1 MTEGTSLTG
10 LRERLVA
17 EVLQTSGIGDERI
30 AAALRDVPRH
40 LFLPHLPPQDAY
52 LDDAIVT
59 KRDADGQPISSS
71 SQPAIMA
78 IMLDQ
83 LTLAPGQR
91 VLEIGAGTGY
101 NAALMRHIVG
111 SAGTVI
117 SVDID
122 ADLVGRAREHLASA
136 GYPDVTVVAADGADG
151 YPAGAPYD
159 RVIATVGVSDLAPA
173 WLDQAGPGAR
183 IVVPLDVRGSQLAVA
198 FGRSGSG
205 GHWVSRS
212 IAPCGFMRMRGSLA
226 SPERTVV
233 LQPGLSVMLP
243 DGLTLADGH
252 EVDGA
257 ALAAFMAEPPAGFG
271 TGVRTS
277 SVQVFWG
284 LGLWLATHDSRS
296 CGVTEELAAGDDS
309 GRLARAPLGGA
320 GMAATAGIVD
330 SGGIAVL
337 TADGMVPAP
346 GPRPGQLALAVA
358 GFGPHGAELGAALA
372 AHVQAWDAAGQPG
385 AARLHVD
392 AYPRSSADEPAPS
405 TAGRCPADRAVR
417 DALRGL
423 PHVTRADTVDAL
435 AAVWVALD
443 VTSSKGDHLETEQK
457 YDADADFVLPKLGSL
472 PDLGGKRL
480 AEPRRIYLSATYFD
494 TEDLALI
501 QHKVTLRRR
510 VGGDDEGWHLKLP
523 VRKDTRQELHVP
535 LDEGA
540 RRQRARP
547 GWPIRLRTS
556 RQVSHC
562 VRSPSSIPNG
572 PW

>member
-1 MTEGTSLTG
+1 VTEGTSLAG
-10 LRERLVA
+10 RRERLVA
-17 EVLQTSGIGDERI
+17 EVLQTSGIRDERI
-30 AAALRDVPRH
+30 AAALSDVPRH
-40 LFLPHLPPQDAY
+40 LFLPHLPPEDAY

-83 LTLAPGQR
+83 LTLAAGQR

-111 SAGTVI
+111 PSGTVV

-122 ADLVGRAREHLASA
+122 ADVADRAREHLASA
-136 GYPDVTVVAADGADG
+136 GYPDVTVVAADGAEG
-151 YPAGAPYD
+151 YPPGAPYD

-173 WLDQAGPGAR
+173 WLHQAAPGAR

-226 SPERTVV
+226 GPERAVV

-257 ALAAFMAEPPAGFG
+257 ALAAFLAGPPAGFG
-271 TGVRTS
+271 TGVRAS

-284 LGLWLATHDSRS
+284 LGLWLATRDRRS
-296 CGVTEELAAGDDS
+296 CSLTEERPAGN
-309 GRLARAPLGGA
+309 GPGLLARAPLADTGL
-320 GMAATAGIVD
+320 AATAGILD
-330 SGGIAVL
+330 SGGIAML
-337 TADGMVPAP
+337 TADEIVPAA
-346 GPRPGQLALAVA
+346 GPRPGQLALEAA
-358 GFGPHGAELGAALA
+358 GFGPHGSELGAALA

-392 AYPRSSADEPAPS
+392 AYPRSSADEPDPS
-405 TAGRCPADRAVR
+405 TAGHTLLIERAASR
-417 DALRGL
+417 F
-423 PHVTRADTVDAL
+423 
-435 AAVWVALD
+435 AVYH
-443 VTSSKGDHLETEQK
+443 T
-457 YDADADFVLPKLGSL
+457 
-472 PDLGGKRL
+472 
-480 AEPRRIYLSATYFD
+480 
-494 TEDLALI
+494 
-501 QHKVTLRRR
+501 
-510 VGGDDEGWHLKLP
+510 
-523 VRKDTRQELHVP
+523 
-535 LDEGA
+535 
-540 RRQRARP
+540 
-547 GWPIRLRTS
+547 
-556 RQVSHC
+556 
-562 VRSPSSIPNG
+562 
-572 PW
+572 

>member
-1 MTEGTSLTG
+1 M
-10 LRERLVA
+10 
-17 EVLQTSGIGDERI
+17 
-30 AAALRDVPRH
+30 
-40 LFLPHLPPQDAY
+40 
-52 LDDAIVT
+52 T

-111 SAGTVI
+111 PSGAVV

-122 ADLVGRAREHLASA
+122 ADLVDRAREHLASA

-151 YPAGAPYD
+151 YPPGAPYD
-159 RVIATVGVSDLAPA
+159 RVIATVGVSDLAPS
-173 WLDQAGPGAR
+173 WLHQAGPGAR

-198 FGRSGSG
+198 FGRSGIG

-226 SPERTVV
+226 GPERAVV

-257 ALAAFMAEPPAGFG
+257 ALAAFVDGPPAEFA

-277 SVQVFWG
+277 SLQVFWG
-284 LGLWLATHDSRS
+284 LGLWLATADRRS
-296 CGVTEELAAGDDS
+296 CGVAEERPVEEGP
-309 GRLARAPLGGA
+309 GRLARAPLRGGE
-320 GMAATAGIVD
+320 MVATAGIVE

-337 TADGMVPAP
+337 TAEQLTPAVN
-346 GPRPGQLALAVA
+346 GQSGQLTLGVA

-372 AHVQAWDAAGQPG
+372 AHVQAWDQAGQPG

-392 AYPRSSADEPAPS
+392 AYPRSSPDEPAPS
-405 TAGRCPADRAVR
+405 AAG
-417 DALRGL
+417 DALLIER
-423 PHVTRADTVDAL
+423 PATRFMVYH
-435 AAVWVALD
+435 
-443 VTSSKGDHLETEQK
+443 S
-457 YDADADFVLPKLGSL
+457 
-472 PDLGGKRL
+472 
-480 AEPRRIYLSATYFD
+480 
-494 TEDLALI
+494 
-501 QHKVTLRRR
+501 
-510 VGGDDEGWHLKLP
+510 
-523 VRKDTRQELHVP
+523 
-535 LDEGA
+535 
-540 RRQRARP
+540 
-547 GWPIRLRTS
+547 
-556 RQVSHC
+556 
-562 VRSPSSIPNG
+562 
-572 PW
+572 

>member
-1 MTEGTSLTG
+1 MTEGTSLAG
-10 LRERLVA
+10 RRERLVA
-17 EVLQTSGIGDERI
+17 EVLQTSGIRDERI
-30 AAALRDVPRH
+30 AAALSDVPRH
-40 LFLPHLPPQDAY
+40 LFLPHLPPEDAY

-111 SAGTVI
+111 PSGTVV

-122 ADLVGRAREHLASA
+122 ADVADRAREHLASA
-136 GYPDVTVVAADGADG
+136 GYPDVTVVAADGAEG
-151 YPAGAPYD
+151 YPPGAPYD

-173 WLDQAGPGAR
+173 WLHQAAPGAR

-226 SPERTVV
+226 GPERAVV

-257 ALAAFMAEPPAGFG
+257 ALAAFLAEPPAGFG
-271 TGVRTS
+271 TGVRAS

-284 LGLWLATHDSRS
+284 LGLWLATRDRRS
-296 CGVTEELAAGDDS
+296 CSLTEERPAGN
-309 GRLARAPLGGA
+309 GPGLLARAPLADTGL
-320 GMAATAGIVD
+320 AATAGIVD
-330 SGGIAVL
+330 SGGIAML
-337 TADGMVPAP
+337 TADEIVPAA
-346 GPRPGQLALAVA
+346 GPRPGQLALEAA
-358 GFGPHGAELGAALA
+358 GFGPHGSELGAALA

-392 AYPRSSADEPAPS
+392 AYPRSSADEPDPS
-405 TAGRCPADRAVR
+405 TAGHALLIERA
-417 DALRGL
+417 A
-423 PHVTRADTVDAL
+423 TRF
-435 AAVWVALD
+435 AVYH
-443 VTSSKGDHLETEQK
+443 T
-457 YDADADFVLPKLGSL
+457 
-472 PDLGGKRL
+472 
-480 AEPRRIYLSATYFD
+480 
-494 TEDLALI
+494 
-501 QHKVTLRRR
+501 
-510 VGGDDEGWHLKLP
+510 
-523 VRKDTRQELHVP
+523 
-535 LDEGA
+535 
-540 RRQRARP
+540 
-547 GWPIRLRTS
+547 
-556 RQVSHC
+556 
-562 VRSPSSIPNG
+562 
-572 PW
+572 

>member
-1 MTEGTSLTG
+1 VTESTSLAG
-10 LRERLVA
+10 RRKRLVA
-17 EVLQTSGIGDERI
+17 EVLQTSGIRDERI
-30 AAALRDVPRH
+30 AAALSDVPRH
-40 LFLPHLPPQDAY
+40 LFLPHLPPEDAY

-111 SAGTVI
+111 PSGTVV

-122 ADLVGRAREHLASA
+122 ADVADRAREHLASA
-136 GYPDVTVVAADGADG
+136 GYPDVTVVAADGAEG
-151 YPAGAPYD
+151 YPPGAPYD

-173 WLDQAGPGAR
+173 WLHEAGPGAR

-226 SPERTVV
+226 GPERAVV

-257 ALAAFMAEPPAGFG
+257 ALAAFLAEPPAGFG
-271 TGVRTS
+271 TGVRAS

-284 LGLWLATHDSRS
+284 LGLWLATRDRRS
-296 CGVTEELAAGDDS
+296 CSLTEERPAGN
-309 GRLARAPLGGA
+309 GPGLLARAPLADTGL
-320 GMAATAGIVD
+320 AATAGIVD
-330 SGGIAVL
+330 SGGIAML
-337 TADGMVPAP
+337 TTDEVVPAA
-346 GPRPGQLALAVA
+346 GPRPGQLTLEAA
-358 GFGPHGAELGAALA
+358 GFGPHGSELGAALA

-392 AYPRSSADEPAPS
+392 AYPRSSADEPDPS
-405 TAGRCPADRAVR
+405 TAGHALLIERA
-417 DALRGL
+417 A
-423 PHVTRADTVDAL
+423 TRF
-435 AAVWVALD
+435 AVYH
-443 VTSSKGDHLETEQK
+443 T
-457 YDADADFVLPKLGSL
+457 
-472 PDLGGKRL
+472 
-480 AEPRRIYLSATYFD
+480 
-494 TEDLALI
+494 
-501 QHKVTLRRR
+501 
-510 VGGDDEGWHLKLP
+510 
-523 VRKDTRQELHVP
+523 
-535 LDEGA
+535 
-540 RRQRARP
+540 
-547 GWPIRLRTS
+547 
-556 RQVSHC
+556 
-562 VRSPSSIPNG
+562 
-572 PW
+572 

>member
-1 MTEGTSLTG
+1 VTESTSLAG
-10 LRERLVA
+10 RRKRLVA
-17 EVLQTSGIGDERI
+17 EVLQTSGIRDERI
-30 AAALRDVPRH
+30 AAALSDVPRH
-40 LFLPHLPPQDAY
+40 LFLPHLPPEDAY

-111 SAGTVI
+111 PSGAVV

-122 ADLVGRAREHLASA
+122 ADVADRAREHLASA
-136 GYPDVTVVAADGADG
+136 GYPDVTVVAADGAGG
-151 YPAGAPYD
+151 YPPGAPYD

-173 WLDQAGPGAR
+173 WLHQAALGAR

-226 SPERTVV
+226 GPERAVV

-257 ALAAFMAEPPAGFG
+257 ALAAFLAEPPAGFG
-271 TGVRTS
+271 TGVRAS

-284 LGLWLATHDSRS
+284 LGLWLATRDRRS
-296 CGVTEELAAGDDS
+296 CSLTEERPAGN
-309 GRLARAPLGGA
+309 GPGLLARAPLADTGL
-320 GMAATAGIVD
+320 AATAGIVD
-330 SGGIAVL
+330 SGGIAML
-337 TADGMVPAP
+337 TTDEIVPAA
-346 GPRPGQLALAVA
+346 GPRPGQLVLEAA
-358 GFGPHGAELGAALA
+358 GFGPHGSELGAALA

-392 AYPRSSADEPAPS
+392 AYPRSSADEPDPS
-405 TAGRCPADRAVR
+405 TAGYALLIERA
-417 DALRGL
+417 A
-423 PHVTRADTVDAL
+423 TRF
-435 AAVWVALD
+435 AVYH
-443 VTSSKGDHLETEQK
+443 T
-457 YDADADFVLPKLGSL
+457 
-472 PDLGGKRL
+472 
-480 AEPRRIYLSATYFD
+480 
-494 TEDLALI
+494 
-501 QHKVTLRRR
+501 
-510 VGGDDEGWHLKLP
+510 
-523 VRKDTRQELHVP
+523 
-535 LDEGA
+535 
-540 RRQRARP
+540 
-547 GWPIRLRTS
+547 
-556 RQVSHC
+556 
-562 VRSPSSIPNG
+562 
-572 PW
+572 

>member
-1 MTEGTSLTG
+1 MTEGTSLAG
-10 LRERLVA
+10 RRERLVA
-17 EVLQTSGIGDERI
+17 EVLQTSGIRDERI

-40 LFLPHLPPQDAY
+40 LFLPHLPPEDAY

-59 KRDADGQPISSS
+59 KRDAGGQPISSS

-111 SAGTVI
+111 PSGTVI

-122 ADLVGRAREHLASA
+122 ADLADRAREHLASA
-136 GYPDVTVVAADGADG
+136 GYPDVTVVAADGAEG
-151 YPAGAPYD
+151 YPPGAPYD

-173 WLDQAGPGAR
+173 WLHQAAPGAR

-226 SPERTVV
+226 GPERTVV

-252 EVDGA
+252 EVDGT
-257 ALAAFMAEPPAGFG
+257 ALSAFLDEPPAGFG

-284 LGLWLATHDSRS
+284 LGLWLATRDRRS
-296 CGVTEELAAGDDS
+296 CSLTEERPAGKPP
-309 GRLARAPLGGA
+309 GLLARAPLADTGL
-320 GMAATAGIVD
+320 AATAGIVD
-330 SGGIAVL
+330 SAGIAVL
-337 TADGMVPAP
+337 TADEAAPAP
-346 GPRPGQLALAVA
+346 GPRPGQLALEVA
-358 GFGPHGAELGAALA
+358 GFGPHGPELGAALA

-392 AYPRSSADEPAPS
+392 AYPRSSADEPHSS
-405 TAGRCPADRAVR
+405 TAGHALLIERSATRFAVYHT
-417 DALRGL
+417 L
-423 PHVTRADTVDAL
+423 
-435 AAVWVALD
+435 ALD
-443 VTSSKGDHLETEQK
+443 T
-457 YDADADFVLPKLGSL
+457 
-472 PDLGGKRL
+472 
-480 AEPRRIYLSATYFD
+480 
-494 TEDLALI
+494 
-501 QHKVTLRRR
+501 
-510 VGGDDEGWHLKLP
+510 
-523 VRKDTRQELHVP
+523 
-535 LDEGA
+535 
-540 RRQRARP
+540 
-547 GWPIRLRTS
+547 
-556 RQVSHC
+556 
-562 VRSPSSIPNG
+562 
-572 PW
+572 